1 VSIVAEKIVND
12 ALGLPTKE
20 RAFLARELISSLE
33 PEDDSAEVEWF
44 KVIDRRSREI
54 SDGKVQCRPVAET
67 VKKIRA
73 KLHASRRQP
82 S

>member
-1 VSIVAEKIVND
+1 VSILAEKIVND

-54 SDGKVQCRPVAET
+54 SDGKVQCRPVAEI